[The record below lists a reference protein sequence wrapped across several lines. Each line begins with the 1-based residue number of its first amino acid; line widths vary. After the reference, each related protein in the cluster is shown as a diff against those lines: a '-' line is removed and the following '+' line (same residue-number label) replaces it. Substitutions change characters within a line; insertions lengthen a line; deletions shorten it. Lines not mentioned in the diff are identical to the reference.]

1 MTRRHDRTGSGRAN
15 HRCWQN
21 GVPPRP
27 ARVLA
32 GAAHESQHHP
42 LPAASGDLPDCGV
55 GAVRSRL
62 HTSASCVS
70 LIAGYAVG
78 RGGASIALHE
88 RERSCRCC
96 EGSRPLYCSF
106 RVPHAWVLLD
116 KPCHPAIPSSYESQ
130 PSVLVLLLTARTS
143 SLKNLYSIRAV
154 LLSHISS
161 STTTNSS

>member
-32 GAAHESQHHP
+32 GRAHESQHHP

-62 HTSASCVS
+62 HKRLLRLVDRRVCCRARWALALRCMNMNARVAAKVRDPCILASASRT
-70 LIAGYAVG
+70 
-78 RGGASIALHE
+78 RGS
-88 RERSCRCC
+88 
-96 EGSRPLYCSF
+96 
-106 RVPHAWVLLD
+106 LLD